1 MNKIIALT
9 LLLLCGGWIF
19 GQSQSSFVVQK
30 WDIDSPDIES
40 IAFVR
45 FDSTRVS
52 QSTILEYKDFVVL
65 LDLPAIASS
74 LRKEKN
80 FETETEFGRTFL
92 SFIEEYYSK
101 PIKLVVASHWHAHSI
116 SGIVPFLE
124 KRVNFY
130 ITPYNWSE
138 ALRDGVLP
146 LDYPKADYEEHIRF
160 IDKDT
165 VLLSESNF
173 PIEVLYMD
181 SIQYSGK
188 PTKDYLVY
196 YLPRISTLHAS
207 CKVLIKEIDH
217 SKYATVEYSDRLLDI
232 QKVIREKHLK
242 VDNVIRLY
250 FSKSPDFVVP
260 YRQIEDI
267 IRNGKSWNEMI
278 EYLVNMDLSR
288 MQQNQDS
295 LLRYAIETEL
305 HPNLLRLAVYEC
317 LKQEQFDKA
326 VTMAQILCNY
336 RPNNAFYINALGESY
351 HRKGDH
357 EVAMYYD
364 ELLKA
369 MSNEYGIEQWKK
381 NAMKSN

>member
-1 MNKIIALT
+1 MNKIITLI
-9 LLLLCGGWIF
+9 LLLLCGSWIF

-30 WDIDSPDIES
+30 WDIGSPDIES
-40 IAFVR
+40 ISFVR

-52 QSTILEYKDFVVL
+52 QSTVLEYTDFVVL
-65 LDLPAIASS
+65 LDLPAIRASQ
-74 LRKEKN
+74 RKEEN
-80 FETETEFGRTFL
+80 FEKEAEYGRKFL
-92 SFIEEYYSK
+92 SFIEEYYNKS
-101 PIKLVVASHWHAHSI
+101 IKFVLVSHWHAHSI

-124 KRVNFY
+124 KGVNFY
-130 ITPYNWSE
+130 ITPYNWHE

-146 LDYPKADYEEHIRF
+146 IDYPKADYEGHIRF

-181 SIQYSGK
+181 SIQYSRK

-196 YLPRISTLHAS
+196 YLPSISTLHAS
-207 CKVLIKEIDH
+207 CKVSIKEIDY
-217 SKYATVEYSDRLLDI
+217 SKHATVEYSDRLLDI
-232 QKVIREKHLK
+232 QKIIREKHLT

-250 FSKSPDFVVP
+250 FSKSPDFVIP
-260 YRQIEDI
+260 YRQIEEI
-267 IRNGKSWNEMI
+267 IRNGKSWDEMI
-278 EYLVNMDLSR
+278 EYLVNMDLSW

-295 LLRYAIETEL
+295 LLCYAIETEL

-317 LKQEQFDKA
+317 IKQEQFDKA

-336 RPNNAFYINALGESY
+336 KPNNAFYINALGESY
-351 HRKGDH
+351 YNKGDY

-369 MSNEYGIEQWKK
+369 MSSEYGFEQWKK
-381 NAMKSN
+381 NSTKTN

>member
-1 MNKIIALT
+1 MNKIITLI
-9 LLLLCGGWIF
+9 LLLLCGNRIF
-19 GQSQSSFVVQK
+19 GQSQFSFVVQK
-30 WDIDSPDIES
+30 WDIESPYIES

-45 FDSTRVS
+45 FDSTSVS
-52 QSTILEYKDFVVL
+52 QSTVLEYKNFVLL
-65 LDLPAIASS
+65 LDLPAISSS

-80 FETETEFGRTFL
+80 FEKETELGSKFL
-92 SFIEEYYSK
+92 SFIEEYYNKS
-101 PIKLVVASHWHAHSI
+101 IKSVLVSHWHAHSI

-124 KRVNFY
+124 KGVNFY
-130 ITPYNWSE
+130 ITPYNWYE
-138 ALRDGVLP
+138 ALRDGALP
-146 LDYPKADYEEHIRF
+146 IDHYKADYEKRIRF

-181 SIQYSGK
+181 SIKYSGK

-232 QKVIREKHLK
+232 QKVIREKNLT
-242 VDNVIRLY
+242 VNNVIRLY
-250 FSKSPDFVVP
+250 FSKSPDFVIP

-267 IRNGKSWNEMI
+267 IRNGKSWDEMI
-278 EYLVNMDLSR
+278 EYFVNMDLSR

-305 HPNLLRLAVYEC
+305 HPSLLRLAVYEC
-317 LKQEQFDKA
+317 IKQEQFAKA

-336 RPNNAFYINALGESY
+336 KPNNAFYINALGESY
-351 HRKGDH
+351 YRKGDY

-364 ELLKA
+364 AFLKT

-381 NAMKSN
+381 NSIKTN